1 VIADNDCEDQGFSL
15 ISEGCF
21 CCLPFAFLDGKPV
34 RQQLERFERNGIWYW
49 RCPKCE
55 GYYGEC
61 SEADAAAKA
70 IGSTNEGG

>member
-1 VIADNDCEDQGFSL
+1 MIADNDCEDQGFSL

-21 CCLPFAFLDGKPV
+21 RCLPTFVDRKPV

-61 SEADAAAKA
+61 SQSDARDEHGK
-70 IGSTNEGG
+70 